1 MIRRLLFTVL
11 ATAMLAACSESEGG
25 QTPQSTLTPPSDVAA
40 ERIGDTKVRVTWHD
54 KSDSENGFTVW
65 MRTGDETSPCKIG
78 FTARNVESY
87 TVDSGLELDKTYRFG
102 VCADGRKGSS
112 EIVYAP
118 ALELEDLTSP
128 GIAFVGESTA
138 TESCI
143 AFRYA
148 PRNTAQARNV
158 SCGICWSA
166 DHTPTV
172 EDMRQDGPAL
182 DGTQPV
188 MQVISNVLLEYGRPY
203 RFRAYVRADN
213 KTYYS
218 DEIVASL
225 GTEPEAIKLT
235 WKKLDM
241 PTLPS
246 EISVYETT
254 DKVGGHNFHAWYAVA
269 DVTGSVEL
277 RVSVPDAKATIDK
290 QSASFGGDCYV
301 MTNAG
306 YFYSSDHVGIAVV
319 DSRSIG
325 YIPDMRGSL
334 RTQDAEYQ
342 VMYHATR
349 GIFGVGADGKPGVY
363 WTGTNGSNY
372 YYDRPLPS
380 VRGEAKYA
388 GVSTSNPAKP
398 LGWCPTTPS
407 ARVPCC
413 SRTASVRSISP

>member
-1 MIRRLLFTVL
+1 
-11 ATAMLAACSESEGG
+11 
-25 QTPQSTLTPPSDVAA
+25 
-40 ERIGDTKVRVTWHD
+40 
-54 KSDSENGFTVW
+54 

-342 VMYHATR
+342 VFTGPEPTVRTTTTTDRCPPCAAKRNTR
-349 GIFGVGADGKPGVY
+349 A
-363 WTGTNGSNY
+363 SR
-372 YYDRPLPS
+372 RPTRPNPS
-380 VRGEAKYA
+380 A
-388 GVSTSNPAKP
+388 GR
-398 LGWCPTTPS
+398 PTTPS